1 MKAKVPEKASL
12 VWRRSQESVT
22 IAVKPVIRRTSARI
36 KMVTK
41 IRIKVKMEVASERVF
56 RANVDSVESKD
67 IKLPSVGMMTRILA
81 KGLVGSIRKLEWQ
94 RRVEVK
100 VRVVNFCSWH
110 LKWTQRPSCW
120 RTRMFLSGT
129 RVRRVI
135 QPRRI

>member
-100 VRVVNFCSWH
+100 V
-110 LKWTQRPSCW
+110 
-120 RTRMFLSGT
+120 
-129 RVRRVI
+129 
-135 QPRRI
+135 